1 MGDKKSPRLMA
12 GGGGDA
18 PFGVQLFGAQPDV
31 MAEAARL
38 ICDMRGKM
46 PFDFIDINMGCP
58 APKIAGPGAGR
69 WPGPLPEPCGT
80 RRRPMCPLR

>member
-1 MGDKKSPRLMA
+1 MPVRVYS
-12 GGGGDA
+12 
-18 PFGVQLFGAQPDV
+18 VQHLQTAVDV

-58 APKIAGPGAGR
+58 APKIAGPVSYTHLDVYKR
-69 WPGPLPEPCGT
+69 QHGT
-80 RRRPMCPLR
+80 LWQTAR